1 MVKIKM
7 SFVINSEKEDEV
19 DLYYCV
25 SPEETDGCIRD
36 YLEKFPMMDEE
47 MLLLLELSTRGNP
60 EYNERFI
67 KVAQEM
73 VDERNKSLIKNF
85 GKNKVK
91 DELKE
96 D

>member
-1 MVKIKM
+1 M

-25 SPEETDGCIRD
+25 SPEETEGSIRD

-47 MLLLLELSTRGNP
+47 MLLLLELSTRGNQ

-91 DELKE
+91 DELQK